1 MKASVRYC
9 YFGGEELSDPIEV
22 TIVTYDDEC
31 FLIEDAYGR
40 LGTAYWETGVSELVC
55 RNVISVG
62 GNTSRSCAAR
72 LLGFRL

>member
-1 MKASVRYC
+1 MRVKVRYS
-9 YFGGEELSDPIEV
+9 YFGNKELSDPAEASV
-22 TIVTYDDEC
+22 VTYDDEC

-40 LGTAYWETGVSELVC
+40 LGTTYWETGVSELVC